1 MPRAQG
7 AVPGHARKKKTLQAA
22 KGSFGGRS
30 RLYRIAKENVLRG
43 LQYAYR
49 DRRVRKRTMRRL
61 WIQRINAAARMH
73 GLSYSQLISGL
84 KRGSILIDRKQ
95 LSDLA
100 IHDSEA
106 FRKIVEEAKAY
117 LPSAVSPQRES

>member
-7 AVPGHARKKKTLQAA
+7 AVPGHARKKKTLKAA
-22 KGSFGGRS
+22 KGGFGGRS

-61 WIQRINAAARMH
+61 WIQRINAAARLH
-73 GLSYSQLISGL
+73 GLSYSQLIAGL
-84 KRGSILIDRKQ
+84 KRR
-95 LSDLA
+95 
-100 IHDSEA
+100 
-106 FRKIVEEAKAY
+106 IVEEAKAH
-117 LPSAVSPQRES
+117 LPSAVTPQRDA

>member
-7 AVPGHARKKKTLQAA
+7 VVPGHARKKKTLKAA
-22 KGSFGGRS
+22 KGSRGGRS

-49 DRRVRKRTMRRL
+49 DRRVRKRAMRRL

-73 GLSYSQLISGL
+73 GLNYNQLISGL
-84 KRGSILIDRKQ
+84 KRSSIVIDRKQ
-95 LSDLA
+95 LSELA
-100 IHDSEA
+100 IHDAEA
-106 FRKIVEEAKAY
+106 FSRIVEEAKAN
-117 LPSAVSPQRES
+117 LPSAAPPQRED

>member
-7 AVPGHARKKKTLQAA
+7 VVPGHARKKKILKAA
-22 KGSFGGRS
+22 KGGFGGRS

-61 WIQRINAAARMH
+61 WIQRINAAVRMH
-73 GLSYSQLISGL
+73 GLNYNQFIAGL
-84 KRGSILIDRKQ
+84 KRSSVIIDRKQ
-95 LSDLA
+95 LSEMA
-100 IHDSEA
+100 IHDAES
-106 FRKIVEEAKAY
+106 FNKIVEEVKTN
-117 LPSAVSPQRES
+117 LPTAVSPQREA